1 MTTMH
6 RHLATTAALLGFSGA
21 VLAQNVAVPLNY
33 NFNGIVHAGEDQQP
47 DAPNG
52 YRSIS
57 DRGLNFTGGIPGA
70 LGGYQLVGQPGV
82 LDIVHLGNRNSAAG
96 GAFQFQATANG
107 DNVGIQPTWLTNVDQ
122 SGPQTTVLATAM
134 PVDANTKA
142 SFLYQIS
149 DGGGSFDV
157 TFTLASGGSYTQ
169 TLSAGDWF
177 GGPYPGTD
185 SVDRGQTG
193 AAGLNVNEGTI
204 DLSSQAGETVTEI
217 TFSNRSNG
225 NAGYAIFACNF
236 EYPLAPSFVN
246 KIPLNYNFNGIVHTG
261 EDELPDDPNGY
272 RSISD
277 RGLNFQG
284 GTPAV
289 TNGVFGDYMFVE
301 QPGVLDIVHLGNRNQ
316 RFPFDPTPGGNPDI
330 GIAPNWLPNFDQR
343 TPQTTQLTDLIRM
356 DQTSSAS
363 VLFHVSDGGGNFD
376 IEFSFTDGSTVVA
389 TVGAGDWFGGPYPG
403 TDSFDRG
410 RTPNAASLHIDEGV
424 VDLSGQA
431 GKILEAISFQN
442 ASNQGA
448 GYAIFAMNVAGCVEC
463 ANGAMGQVTNLG
475 GAGGT
480 SSTISTNS
488 TGSLGCDLD
497 WVVSAPTAP
506 NAPGVWLLGVAST
519 SVPVGLILPGCG
531 GTVRVDNP
539 LLFTSPLDASG
550 GSSYTIE
557 LTVANQALCGASVFG
572 QYGFFTGGFCP
583 SLSDGLSIT
592 IGN

>member
-1 MTTMH
+1 MN
-6 RHLATTAALLGFSGA
+6 RHLVTSAALLGLSSVA
-21 VLAQNVAVPLNY
+21 LAQNVPVPLNY

-57 DRGLNFTGGIPGA
+57 DRGLDFTGGVPSA
-70 LGGYQLVGQPGV
+70 LSGYQMVGTPGV

-96 GAFQFQATANG
+96 GGFAFQSTANG

-122 SGPQTTVLATAM
+122 SGPQTTVLTSAL
-134 PVDANTKA
+134 PVTSDTKA

-157 TFTLASGGSYTQ
+157 TFTFASGGSYTQ
-169 TLSAGDWF
+169 QLSAGDWF

-204 DLSSQAGETVTEI
+204 DLASQAGETVTEI

-246 KIPLNYNFNGIVHTG
+246 RIPLNYNFNGVVHVG
-261 EDELPDDPNGY
+261 EDEDPDNLDGY

-277 RGLNFQG
+277 RGLNWQG
-284 GTPAV
+284 GTPAA
-289 TNGVFGDYMFVE
+289 TNGVFGEYMFVD
-301 QPGVLDIVHLGNRNQ
+301 QPLVKDIVHLGNRDQ
-316 RFPFDPTPGGNPDI
+316 RWPFDPTPDGDDRGVQ
-330 GIAPNWLPNFDQR
+330 PNWLPNPDQR
-343 TPQTTQLTDLIRM
+343 GPQTTTLTGLIRM

-363 VLFHVSDGGGNFD
+363 VLMQVSDGGGNMD
-376 IEFSFTDGSTVVA
+376 IEFGFTDGSTFVA
-389 TVGAGDWFGGPYPG
+389 TDGVGDWFGGPFPG

-410 RTPNAASLHIDEGV
+410 RTPGAASLNCDERT

-431 GKILEAISFQN
+431 GKVLQSISFQN

-448 GYAIFAMNVAGCVEC
+448 GYAIFAMNVVGCVEC
-463 ANGAMGQVTNLG
+463 ANGTLAQINNLG
-475 GAGGT
+475 GGT
-480 SSTISTNS
+480 GPTMSTTS
-488 TGSLGCDLD
+488 TGALGCDLE
-497 WVVSAPTAP
+497 WTVSGGPAG
-506 NAPGVWLLGVAST
+506 APGVWLVGVGTT
-519 SVPVGLILPGCG
+519 SVPVSLIVPGCG
-531 GTVRVDNP
+531 GTVATPSP
-539 LLFTSPLDASG
+539 LLFNAALDANGESTFTLAFPATA
-550 GSSYTIE
+550 S
-557 LTVANQALCGASVFG
+557 QALCGAQVTAQHG
-572 QYGFFTGGFCP
+572 TFTAPPCP
-583 SLSDGLSIT
+583 SLSDALAIT
-592 IGN
+592 VGN